1 MLRELTSR
9 IASGFGFAQNPAMPL
24 VDATANAMRQS
35 LRLRLGLLLGAIALL
50 ALLAISLATVLLD
63 SATGRGGAI
72 NVAGSLRML
81 TYRVAL
87 SAADASPGGG
97 ERFELAMSTLDAR
110 LSEPSLRDALASAS
124 ARALLAE
131 MQGAWATEL
140 RPASLR
146 VREATEAGAAPAIPG
161 EYRRVVVDFVDR
173 ADTLTRQLEQALD
186 SRLASLRRV
195 QGLALLTVFGLVLA
209 ALYLIRT
216 QVLRPLADLLEAAR
230 SLRARRFDVRVRR
243 EGVDELGQLGRAFN
257 ALAVE
262 LEASYA
268 SLEARV
274 AEKTAEL
281 ALSHRQL
288 ELLYAITRTLSE
300 KPPTEQTLREVLATL
315 CAAFGARA
323 ASIRTAASDDPGP
336 GFVVATVDA
345 GAGTDLVASLH
356 EARETTLGEAG
367 DFAVWVQRL
376 REGGEEVGSLA
387 LALRPAREL
396 AGWERSMLE
405 SVAQHVGAALANARR
420 LQDEQ
425 RLGLYRER
433 AVIARELHDS
443 LAQSLS
449 YMKIQVARM
458 AAEQAAGRDAGRV
471 LAELRTGLNSA
482 YRQLRELLTTFRLRI
497 GDQGFGGSLQAT
509 VDEFA
514 SRAGVAIALRNGI
527 PDAALSAAEQIHV
540 LQIVREALANVL
552 HHAKARRVEVE
563 LSIDTGRAVRVRI
576 DDDGIGMR
584 TVKSSAA
591 TVAPGHAAPAR
602 SVGEGDGDD
611 RGRHHHG
618 LGIMRDRAGT
628 LGGTVVFAERPGGGT
643 RVELVFVAATQFAAR

>member
-1 MLRELTSR
+1 
-9 IASGFGFAQNPAMPL
+9 MPF

-87 SAADASPGGG
+87 SAVDASPGGG

-146 VREATEAGAAPAIPG
+146 TREATEAGAAPAIPG

-323 ASIRTAASDDPGP
+323 ASIRTAALGDPGP

-345 GAGTDLVASLH
+345 GAGTDLIASLH
-356 EARETTLGEAG
+356 EARETTLGDAG

-514 SRAGVAIALRNGI
+514 SRAGVAIELRNGI

-576 DDDGIGMR
+576 DDDGIGML
-584 TVKSSAA
+584 TVKSSEE

>member
-1 MLRELTSR
+1 
-9 IASGFGFAQNPAMPL
+9 MPF

-323 ASIRTAASDDPGP
+323 ASIRTAAPGDPRP

-345 GAGTDLVASLH
+345 GAGTDLIASLH
-356 EARETTLGEAG
+356 EARETTLGDAG

-471 LAELRTGLNSA
+471 LAELRTGLSSA

-514 SRAGVAIALRNGI
+514 SRAEVAIELRNGI

-576 DDDGIGMR
+576 DDDGIGML
-584 TVKSSAA
+584 TVKSSEE

-628 LGGTVVFAERPGGGT
+628 LGGTIVFAERPGGGT

>member
-1 MLRELTSR
+1 
-9 IASGFGFAQNPAMPL
+9 MPF

-124 ARALLAE
+124 ARALLTE

-146 VREATEAGAAPAIPG
+146 TREATEAGAAPAIPG

-323 ASIRTAASDDPGP
+323 ASIRTAAPGDPRP

-345 GAGTDLVASLH
+345 GAGTDLIASLH
-356 EARETTLGEAG
+356 KARETTLGDAG
-367 DFAVWVQRL
+367 DFAVLVQRL

-433 AVIARELHDS
+433 ALIARELHDS

-576 DDDGIGMR
+576 DDDGIGML
-584 TVKSSAA
+584 TVKSSEE

-602 SVGEGDGDD
+602 SVGVGDGVD

-628 LGGTVVFAERPGGGT
+628 LGGTIVFAERPGGGT

>member
-1 MLRELTSR
+1 MLRDLTSR
-9 IASGFGFAQNPAMPL
+9 IASGSGFAQNPAMPF

-323 ASIRTAASDDPGP
+323 ASIRTAALGDPGP

-345 GAGTDLVASLH
+345 GAGTDLIASLH
-356 EARETTLGEAG
+356 EARETTLGDAG
-367 DFAVWVQRL
+367 DFAVLVQRL

-396 AGWERSMLE
+396 AAWERSMLE

-563 LSIDTGRAVRVRI
+563 LSIDAGRAVRVRI
-576 DDDGIGMR
+576 DDDGIGML
-584 TVKSSAA
+584 TVKSSEE

-602 SVGEGDGDD
+602 SVGVGDGGD

-618 LGIMRDRAGT
+618 LGIMRDRAAT
-628 LGGTVVFAERPGGGT
+628 LGGTIVFAERPGGGT

>member
-1 MLRELTSR
+1 
-9 IASGFGFAQNPAMPL
+9 MPF

-323 ASIRTAASDDPGP
+323 ASIRTAAPGDPRP

-345 GAGTDLVASLH
+345 GAGTDLIASLH
-356 EARETTLGEAG
+356 EARETTLGDAG

-471 LAELRTGLNSA
+471 LAELRTGLSSA

-514 SRAGVAIALRNGI
+514 SRAEVAIELRNGI

-576 DDDGIGMR
+576 DDDGIGML
-584 TVKSSAA
+584 TVKSSEE

-602 SVGEGDGDD
+602 SVGVGEGGD

-628 LGGTVVFAERPGGGT
+628 LGGTIVFAERPGGGT

>member
-1 MLRELTSR
+1 
-9 IASGFGFAQNPAMPL
+9 MPF
-24 VDATANAMRQS
+24 VDAAANAMRQS

-72 NVAGSLRML
+72 NVSGSLRML

-87 SAADASPGGG
+87 SAVDASPGAG
-97 ERFELAMSTLDAR
+97 ERFDLAMSTLDAR
-110 LSEPSLRDALASAS
+110 LSDSALRDTLVSHS
-124 ARALLAE
+124 TRSLLAE
-131 MQGAWATEL
+131 MKTAWATEL

-146 VREATEAGAAPAIPG
+146 LRAATDAGAAPAIPG
-161 EYRRVVVDFVDR
+161 EYRRAVVDFVDR
-173 ADTLTRQLEQALD
+173 ADMLTRQLEQALD
-186 SRLASLRRV
+186 SRLANLRLV

-216 QVLRPLADLLEAAR
+216 QVLLPLAELLEAAR
-230 SLRARRFDVRVRR
+230 DLRARRFDARVSR

-262 LEASYA
+262 LQASYA
-268 SLEARV
+268 SLEGRV

-288 ELLYAITRTLSE
+288 ELLYAITRILSE
-300 KPPTEQTLREVLATL
+300 KPPTEQTLREVLSTL

-323 ASIRTAASDDPGP
+323 ALIRTSALGDSGQ

-345 GAGTDLVASLH
+345 GAGTDLIASLH
-356 EARETTLGEAG
+356 EASETTLADAGES
-367 DFAVWVQRL
+367 AVFVQRL
-376 REGGEEVGSLA
+376 REGGEEVGSLSI
-387 LALRPAREL
+387 ALRPAREL
-396 AGWERSMLE
+396 AAWERSLLE

-425 RLGLYRER
+425 RIGLYRER

-458 AAEQAAGRDAGRV
+458 AAEQAAGRDAGRI

-514 SRAGVAIALRNGI
+514 SRAGVAISLRNGI

-552 HHAKARRVEVE
+552 HHAKAQRVEVD
-563 LSIDTGRAVRVRI
+563 LSIDAGRAVRVRI
-576 DDDGIGMR
+576 DDDGVGMPQ
-584 TVKSSAA
+584 TLVGP
-591 TVAPGHAAPAR
+591 VAFAPA
-602 SVGEGDGDD
+602 GEARAGPDDGD

-628 LGGTVVFAERPGGGT
+628 LGGTIVFAQRPGGGT
-643 RVELVFVAATQFAAR
+643 RVELAFVAATQFAAQ

>member
-1 MLRELTSR
+1 MR
-9 IASGFGFAQNPAMPL
+9 F
-24 VDATANAMRQS
+24 VDAASSAMRQS

-72 NVAGSLRML
+72 NVTGSLRML
-81 TYRVAL
+81 GYRVAL
-87 SAADASPGGG
+87 SAVDASPGAAD
-97 ERFELAMSTLDAR
+97 RFELAVATLDAR
-110 LSEPSLRDALASAS
+110 LSEPELREALASA
-124 ARALLAE
+124 ATRLLLAE
-131 MQGAWATEL
+131 IQAAWTGEFE
-140 RPASLR
+140 PASR
-146 VREATEAGAAPAIPG
+146 RMRAATDAGLAPAIPG
-161 EYRRVVVDFVDR
+161 EYRGVVVDFVDR
-173 ADTLTRQLEQALD
+173 ADMLTRQLEQALD
-186 SRLASLRRV
+186 SRLANLRMV

-230 SLRARRFDVRVRR
+230 ALRARRFDARVSR

-257 ALAVE
+257 ALAVA
-262 LEASYA
+262 LQASYA
-268 SLEARV
+268 SLEGRV

-300 KPPTEQTLREVLATL
+300 KPPSEQTLREVLATV
-315 CAAFGARA
+315 CASVGARA
-323 ASIRTAASDDPGP
+323 ALVRAVTPAESGD

-345 GAGTDLVASLH
+345 GAGTDLL
-356 EARETTLGEAG
+356 ARLQAAQESAIAESGE
-367 DFAVWVQRL
+367 FAVLVLPL
-376 REGGEEVGSLA
+376 REGGEGVGALA
-387 LALRPAREL
+387 IALRPAREL
-396 AGWERSMLE
+396 AAWERSLLQ

-458 AAEQAAGRDAGRV
+458 AAEQAAGRDAGRI
-471 LAELRTGLNSA
+471 LTELRTGLNSA

-497 GDQGFGGSLQAT
+497 GDQGFGGSLMAA

-514 SRAGVAIALRNGI
+514 ARAGVGISLRNGI

-552 HHAKARRVEVE
+552 HHAKARCAEVE
-563 LSIDTGRAVRVRI
+563 LSIDPGRAVRVRI
-576 DDDGIGMR
+576 DDDGVGMAV
-584 TVKSSAA
+584 T
-591 TVAPGHAAPAR
+591 PADAGLDR
-602 SVGEGDGDD
+602 
-611 RGRHHHG
+611 RGRQHHG

-628 LGGTVVFAERPGGGT
+628 LGGAIAFGARPGGGT
-643 RVELVFVAATQFAAR
+643 RVELAFVAATPFATR